1 MPNIISLVVAV
12 ALMACVSGL
21 MIPNPRVLKTSTR
34 TRSSLGMSSSY
45 LEELANARGQERKCL
60 VGLTTDSWNIG
71 TRKYK
76 SFLAVHGMA
85 KKIAKAN
92 VACVE
97 VPMWECSHGPH
108 FDDLQRILESFW
120 ISSKEIFTPDLPG
133 IS

>member
-1 MPNIISLVVAV
+1 MPNILSLVVAV

-71 TRKYK
+71 TRKYARVQTSEK
-76 SFLAVHGMA
+76 QIHNYADCF
-85 KKIAKAN
+85 
-92 VACVE
+92 C
-97 VPMWECSHGPH
+97 C
-108 FDDLQRILESFW
+108 
-120 ISSKEIFTPDLPG
+120 
-133 IS
+133 